1 MDVILLA
8 GGYGT
13 RLYPLTKDR
22 PKSLLPVGGRPIT
35 DYLVEELQQEPRI
48 ERMWLVTNDKFAEHF
63 RRWAEK
69 SDFDLP
75 METINDGT
83 TSNEDRLGAIGDI
96 NLVLDH
102 MGGMPED
109 GVYVAATDNIPRFDM
124 ADIIHVSVERGA
136 SAVFACR
143 EESRD
148 RLKRAGVAT
157 LDAQG
162 RIVDF
167 EEKPDEPATD
177 FRVPP
182 FYCLTRDAASLIPTY
197 LEEGNDPDA
206 PGNLL
211 AWLIERREVYARVA
225 AQGTYD
231 IGTRE
236 SYRRVCEAFESN

>member
-35 DYLVEELQQEPRI
+35 DYLVEELEQEPRVK
-48 ERMWLVTNDKFAEHF
+48 RMWLVTNQKFADHF
-63 RRWAEK
+63 RRWAEE
-69 SDFDLP
+69 SDFDVP
-75 METINDGT
+75 MQTINDGT

-96 NLVLDH
+96 NLVLGR
-102 MGGMPED
+102 MGEIPGD

-124 ADIIHVSVERGA
+124 TDIIQLSAEKDA
-136 SAVFACR
+136 TAVFACR
-143 EESRD
+143 ESSRA

-157 LDAQG
+157 LDSDG
-162 RIVDF
+162 KIVDF
-167 EEKPDEPATD
+167 EEKPDEPASD

-182 FYCLTRDAASLIPTY
+182 FYCLTHDDAGLISTY

-211 AWLIERREVYARVA
+211 AWLINRRDVYASVA
-225 AQGTYD
+225 NVGTYD

-236 SYRRVCEAFESN
+236 SYRRVCEAFESK

>member
-35 DYLVEELQQEPRI
+35 DYLVERLEQEPRV
-48 ERMWLVTNDKFAEHF
+48 ERMWLVTNEKFADHF
-63 RRWAEK
+63 RRWAED
-69 SDFDLP
+69 SDFERPL
-75 METINDGT
+75 ETINDGT

-96 NLVLDH
+96 NLVLEH
-102 MGGMPED
+102 MGAVPED
-109 GVYVAATDNIPRFDM
+109 GVYVAATDNIPRFDLTE
-124 ADIIHVSVERGA
+124 IIHLSAEKGA

-143 EESRD
+143 EDRE
-148 RLKRAGVAT
+148 RLKRAGVAK
-157 LDAQG
+157 LDSEG

-167 EEKPDEPATD
+167 EEKPDEPASD
-177 FRVPP
+177 LRVPP
-182 FYCLTRDAASLIPTY
+182 FYCLTHDDASLISTY

-211 AWLIERREVYARVA
+211 AWLIHRRDVYASVTEV
-225 AQGTYD
+225 GTYD
-231 IGTRE
+231 IGTQE
-236 SYRRVCEAFESN
+236 SYRQVCEVFESS